1 MDAATSEDTDKEF
14 DEPIAH
20 EKEES
25 HMAKK
30 SKKSS
35 DSLDSDKSHSLDS
48 EKSSEA
54 DSLDSDVSATSH
66 I

>member
-20 EKEES
+20 EKEET
-25 HMAKK
+25 HLAKK

-35 DSLDSDKSHSLDS
+35 DSLDS
-48 EKSSEA
+48 EKSS
-54 DSLDSDVSATSH
+54 
-66 I
+66 